1 MGRTFRKEKTWDD
14 GNNRAAKNTSKKV
27 NTRGM
32 RVLNSIVEDDEV
44 DYDDLDEFEYET
56 SDTNTTKNHTVKH
69 TT

>member
-14 GNNRAAKNTSKKV
+14 GNNRPVKNTSKKV

-32 RVLNSIVEDDEV
+32 RVLNSIVEDDDF
-44 DYDDLDEFEYET
+44 DYDDFEYDS
-56 SDTNTTKNHTVKH
+56 SDTHTTKNHTVKH

>member
-14 GNNRAAKNTSKKV
+14 GNNRAPKNTSKKV

-32 RVLNSIVEDDEV
+32 RVLNSIVEDDEL
-44 DYDDLDEFEYET
+44 DYDDFDEFEYET

>member
-14 GNNRAAKNTSKKV
+14 GNIRPAKNISKKV

-32 RVLNSIVEDDEV
+32 RVLNSIVEDDDM
-44 DYDDLDEFEYET
+44 DYDDFEYDSSE
-56 SDTNTTKNHTVKH
+56 TNTTKNHTVKH